1 MSDHEQNSE
10 NHDGHEQDHEHE
22 HDHGRIYIQVFIG
35 LLICTGISAGIGW
48 MISEEM
54 FEGKEL
60 LGWGIM
66 LSVSCVKAFLVI
78 TFFMHLKWE
87 KGMWKWVLTIP
98 ASITSL
104 FLMVMLVPDVGRRTH
119 YYTDERLDRAAYE
132 IVEPAVPV
140 TGLQDSSHDDEHAES
155 ATH

>member
-1 MSDHEQNSE
+1 MSDHEQQPE
-10 NHDGHEQDHEHE
+10 NHDDHDHDHE

-48 MISEEM
+48 MISEGM

-66 LSVSCVKAFLVI
+66 LSVSSVKALLVI
-78 TFFMHLKWE
+78 SFFMHLKWE

-98 ASITSL
+98 ASIMSL
-104 FLMVMLVPDVGRRTH
+104 FLMVMLVPDIGRRTH

-140 TGLQDSSHDDEHAES
+140 TGLKDSTPDEDHVES

>member
-1 MSDHEQNSE
+1 MSDQEQNSE
-10 NHDGHEQDHEHE
+10 NHDD
-22 HDHGRIYIQVFIG
+22 HDHGRTYIQVFIG

-48 MISEEM
+48 MISKEM
-54 FEGKEL
+54 FAGKEL

-98 ASITSL
+98 ASIMSL
-104 FLMVMLVPDVGRRTH
+104 FLMVMLVPDIGRRTH

-132 IVEPAVPV
+132 IADPAVPV
-140 TGLQDSSHDDEHAES
+140 TGLENSSHDADHAES
-155 ATH
+155 PTH

>member
-1 MSDHEQNSE
+1 MSDQEHNSE
-10 NHDGHEQDHEHE
+10 NHDD
-22 HDHGRIYIQVFIG
+22 HDHGRTYIQVFIG

-48 MISEEM
+48 MISKEM
-54 FEGKEL
+54 FVGKEL

-87 KGMWKWVLTIP
+87 KGMWKWMLTIP
-98 ASITSL
+98 ASIMSL
-104 FLMVMLVPDVGRRTH
+104 FLMVMLVPDIGRRTH

-132 IVEPAVPV
+132 IADPAVPV
-140 TGLQDSSHDDEHAES
+140 TGLENSSHDADHAES
-155 ATH
+155 PTH

>member
-1 MSDHEQNSE
+1 
-10 NHDGHEQDHEHE
+10 
-22 HDHGRIYIQVFIG
+22 
-35 LLICTGISAGIGW
+35 
-48 MISEEM
+48 MISQEM
-54 FEGKEL
+54 FAGKEL

-98 ASITSL
+98 ASIMSL
-104 FLMVMLVPDVGRRTH
+104 FLMLMLVPDIGRRTH

-132 IVEPAVPV
+132 IAEPAVPV
-140 TGLQDSSHDDEHAES
+140 TGLKDSAHDVDHAES
-155 ATH
+155 TTH

>member
-87 KGMWKWVLTIP
+87 KG
-98 ASITSL
+98 
-104 FLMVMLVPDVGRRTH
+104 
-119 YYTDERLDRAAYE
+119 
-132 IVEPAVPV
+132 
-140 TGLQDSSHDDEHAES
+140 
-155 ATH
+155 

>member
-1 MSDHEQNSE
+1 MSDQEHNSE
-10 NHDGHEQDHEHE
+10 NHDD
-22 HDHGRIYIQVFIG
+22 HDHGRTYIQVFIG

-48 MISEEM
+48 MISKEM
-54 FEGKEL
+54 FAGKEL

-87 KGMWKWVLTIP
+87 KGMWKWMLTIP
-98 ASITSL
+98 ASIMSL
-104 FLMVMLVPDVGRRTH
+104 FLMVMLVPDIGRRTH

-132 IVEPAVPV
+132 IADPAVPV
-140 TGLQDSSHDDEHAES
+140 TGLENSSHDADHAES
-155 ATH
+155 PTH

>member
-10 NHDGHEQDHEHE
+10 NHDD
-22 HDHGRIYIQVFIG
+22 HDHGRTYIQVFIG

-48 MISEEM
+48 MISQEM
-54 FEGKEL
+54 FVGKEL

-98 ASITSL
+98 ASIMSL
-104 FLMVMLVPDVGRRTH
+104 FLMLMLVPDIGRRTH

-132 IVEPAVPV
+132 IAEPAVPV
-140 TGLQDSSHDDEHAES
+140 TGLKDSAHDVDHAES
-155 ATH
+155 TTH

>member
-1 MSDHEQNSE
+1 MSDQEHNSE
-10 NHDGHEQDHEHE
+10 NHDD
-22 HDHGRIYIQVFIG
+22 HDHGRTYIQVFIG

-48 MISEEM
+48 MISKEM
-54 FEGKEL
+54 FVGKEL

-98 ASITSL
+98 ASIMSL
-104 FLMVMLVPDVGRRTH
+104 FLMVMLVPDIGRRTH

-132 IVEPAVPV
+132 IADPAVPV
-140 TGLQDSSHDDEHAES
+140 TGLENSSHDADHAES
-155 ATH
+155 PTH

>member
-1 MSDHEQNSE
+1 MSDQEHNSE
-10 NHDGHEQDHEHE
+10 NHDD
-22 HDHGRIYIQVFIG
+22 HDHGRTYIQVFIG

-48 MISEEM
+48 MISKEM
-54 FEGKEL
+54 FVGKEL

-87 KGMWKWVLTIP
+87 KGMWKWMLTMP
-98 ASITSL
+98 ASIMSL
-104 FLMVMLVPDVGRRTH
+104 FLMVMLVPDIGRRTH

-132 IVEPAVPV
+132 IADPAVPV
-140 TGLQDSSHDDEHAES
+140 TGLENSSHDADHAES
-155 ATH
+155 PTH